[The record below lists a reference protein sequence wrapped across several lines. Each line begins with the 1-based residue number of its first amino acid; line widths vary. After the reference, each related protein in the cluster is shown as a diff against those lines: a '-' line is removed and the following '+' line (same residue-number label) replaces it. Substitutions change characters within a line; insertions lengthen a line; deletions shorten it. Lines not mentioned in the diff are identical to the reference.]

1 MKIGGLSTPVPY
13 RFFSVPNLFIFIQA
27 PPTKLQF
34 VSVAVVILV
43 GVAAADAVV
52 VYGGVY
58 RGSLPIDHMIVSN
71 NNCIWPLNTNGIT
84 KKILL

>member
-1 MKIGGLSTPVPY
+1 M
-13 RFFSVPNLFIFIQA
+13 
-27 PPTKLQF
+27 QF

-43 GVAAADAVV
+43 VVVVVVAAADAVV

-71 NNCIWPLNTNGIT
+71 NNYIWPLNTNGIT
-84 KKILL
+84 KKKILL